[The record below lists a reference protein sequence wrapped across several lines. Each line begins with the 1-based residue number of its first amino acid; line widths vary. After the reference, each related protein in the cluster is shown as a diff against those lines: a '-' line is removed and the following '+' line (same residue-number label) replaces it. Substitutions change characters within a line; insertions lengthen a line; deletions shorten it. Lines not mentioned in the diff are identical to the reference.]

1 MWGYAMGNLAC
12 YEKYGYNPK
21 DGKEYWFYKNPTLYN
36 LIIKKVLTRKE
47 IFDCMTSDVK
57 STEEFKQKLICKY
70 PKKAIEIT
78 NEF

>member
-1 MWGYAMGNLAC
+1 
-12 YEKYGYNPK
+12 
-21 DGKEYWFYKNPTLYN
+21 
-36 LIIKKVLTRKE
+36 
-47 IFDCMTSDVK
+47 MTFEMK

>member
-1 MWGYAMGNLAC
+1 M
-12 YEKYGYNPK
+12 
-21 DGKEYWFYKNPTLYN
+21 N

-57 STEEFKQKLICKY
+57 STEEVKQKLICKY